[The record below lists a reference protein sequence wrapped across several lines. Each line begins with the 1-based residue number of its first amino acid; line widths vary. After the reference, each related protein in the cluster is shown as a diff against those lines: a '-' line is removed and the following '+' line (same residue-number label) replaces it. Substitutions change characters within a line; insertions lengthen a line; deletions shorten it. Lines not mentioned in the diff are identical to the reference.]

1 MIEQTRFWSK
11 LVDGDASALVTGK
24 KAVRQVVPFARVPAV
39 RLTGPNVGDRIAV
52 VAYYFPF
59 AVGIEVR
66 VQLTQM
72 ATVDDVV
79 ARTFALHDGPI
90 TVTRDGQPPTDTAL
104 RDFALDLLER
114 LATEIV
120 PAPAEVTLKSDPFT
134 VVTIVD
140 APGVAYDPNERPPSD
155 AERRLFA
162 MAAWTDRWAI
172 AQLPQNP
179 SPWLPLTNHAA
190 SDVIYAQRRGRVVWY
205 PPYFTGDISSARG
218 LAYRH
223 RCLAALVMEVEAL
236 AAFLVLTND
245 VSAATPLPAAHEDWA
260 RFAGRFIGRLYGQ
273 PTSNALSTFQSSSVP
288 RHLDDNGY
296 TAPISAIRTTLGD
309 TSLHA

>member
-11 LVDGDASALVTGK
+11 LVGGDASALVTGK

-172 AQLPQNP
+172 A
-179 SPWLPLTNHAA
+179 
-190 SDVIYAQRRGRVVWY
+190 AQ
-205 PPYFTGDISSARG
+205 
-218 LAYRH
+218 
-223 RCLAALVMEVEAL
+223 
-236 AAFLVLTND
+236 
-245 VSAATPLPAAHEDWA
+245 EDWA

-296 TAPISAIRTTLGD
+296 TAPISSIRTTLGD
-309 TSLHA
+309 DSLHA